1 MPAPCTKVATSNSIQ
16 SSNQKLSI
24 FAAYVTIFVNISS
37 LGSDSYNI
45 FCGKN
50 MAPLRGSAAYQK
62 KDGTL
67 TIAKDGTSISWTP
80 VAPPGAKPQATIPLS
95 KISSKRKYLLVF
107 IVNFSIDE
115 TIDLKQTPAAS
126 TKVMLKIFVEVP
138 GTSDAEQHVFSF
150 TSRTAARAEADA
162 IRDALSKSIAAMKAS
177 DTSLS
182 VSGNSNNTSAAM
194 ALASAVSSGPVASE
208 AENLWS
214 SDTLLKSDAGLQKSL
229 LEANSALKS
238 TFLEALKTKPD
249 SMTTSQLTSQFWSTR
264 VHHLRAH
271 NIERNQKRGQYNVLS
286 TIQIPS
292 GDDERRLS
300 VSKEQIHLIFSIHPL
315 VKRIYDEN
323 VPERFTDIEF
333 WSIFFVSRIFKK
345 LKGEKITEETTTNV
359 HLDKYLSFDEDV
371 GRSSRLMAAH
381 VPHIIDVEGNEVN
394 HSQRKGNDGD
404 FTMRP
409 SSKVPILRSLNAV
422 SEKLISHMAP
432 GDIDPSLPIG
442 VDEETFNSLALRDL
456 QGDPEEN
463 QRILNIRDQSRFFS
477 SGKDSEASSDAI
489 IYAKQNRSKVL
500 SFLRRNLSQTAA
512 KQFLESSVGF
522 DSDSDSEDD
531 EKHHGKCHVGSR
543 SSISAA
549 TAQMLTAISQQREQ
563 SDDLSASSSD
573 FSTVQTVVSTYG
585 LTSNVFERLS
595 LTHATT
601 MEFMQQFWN
610 AFLSGDPNRAGELEK
625 LVETLNKA
633 LDRMKT
639 VADAAETDRKI
650 GVTKLIQEAKD
661 FQHRTGKK
669 KVPNV
674 GVVKGGADVV
684 NQLFAPTCKSI
695 QVATSLY
702 SDAWKK
708 QSAALL

>member
-1 MPAPCTKVATSNSIQ
+1 
-16 SSNQKLSI
+16 
-24 FAAYVTIFVNISS
+24 
-37 LGSDSYNI
+37 
-45 FCGKN
+45 
-50 MAPLRGSAAYQK
+50 MALLRGSAAYQK

-95 KISSKRKYLLVF
+95 KIS
-107 IVNFSIDE
+107 N
-115 TIDLKQTPAAS
+115 LKQTPAAS
-126 TKVMLKIFVEVP
+126 AKVMLKIFVEVP

-182 VSGNSNNTSAAM
+182 VSGHSDNTSAAM
-194 ALASAVSSGPVASE
+194 ALASAVSSGSKASE
-208 AENLWS
+208 AGPPWS
-214 SDTLLKSDAGLQKSL
+214 NDTLLKSDAGLQKSL
-229 LEANSALKS
+229 LEANSALKN
-238 TFLEALKTKPD
+238 TFLEALKTKPE

-264 VHHLRAH
+264 IHLLRAH
-271 NIERNQKRGQYNVLS
+271 NIERSQKRGQYNVLS

-315 VKRIYDEN
+315 VKRVYDDN

-345 LKGEKITEETTTNV
+345 LKGEKITEETATNV
-359 HLDKYLSFDEDV
+359 HLDKYLSLDEDV
-371 GRSSRLMAAH
+371 ETASRLVAAR

-432 GDIDPSLPIG
+432 SDIDPSLPIG
-442 VDEETFNSLALRDL
+442 VNEETFNSLALRDL

-477 SGKDSEASSDAI
+477 SGKNSETSNDALK
-489 IYAKQNRSKVL
+489 YAKQTPSKVL
-500 SFLRRNLSQTAA
+500 SFLRRNLSQIGA
-512 KQFLESSVGF
+512 KQFLENSIGS
-522 DSDSDSEDD
+522 DSNSDSEDD
-531 EKHHGKCHVGSR
+531 ENHHVKGHVGSR
-543 SSISAA
+543 SSIAAA
-549 TAQMLTAISQQREQ
+549 TAQMLTSISQQREQ
-563 SDDLSASSSD
+563 SDDLSASSSG
-573 FSTVQTVVSTYG
+573 FSTLQPVVSTYG
-585 LTSNVFERLS
+585 LSSNVFERLS

-610 AFLSGDPNRAGELEK
+610 AFLSGDHNRAGELEK

-633 LDRMKT
+633 LDRMKS
-639 VADAAETDRKI
+639 VADAAETDRQI
-650 GVTKLIQEAKD
+650 GITKLKQEAKD

-669 KVPNV
+669 RVPNV
-674 GVVKGGADVV
+674 KAVKGGAEVV
-684 NQLFAPTCKSI
+684 NQLFAPSCKSI

-702 SDAWKK
+702 SDAWKR
-708 QSAALL
+708 QSTALR

>member
-1 MPAPCTKVATSNSIQ
+1 
-16 SSNQKLSI
+16 
-24 FAAYVTIFVNISS
+24 
-37 LGSDSYNI
+37 
-45 FCGKN
+45 
-50 MAPLRGSAAYQK
+50 MALLRGSAAYQK

-80 VAPPGAKPQATIPLS
+80 VAPPGSEPQAIIPLS
-95 KISSKRKYLLVF
+95 KIS
-107 IVNFSIDE
+107 N
-115 TIDLKQTPAAS
+115 LKQTPAAS
-126 TKVMLKIFVEVP
+126 AKVMLKIFVEVP
-138 GTSDAEQHVFSF
+138 GMSDAEQHVFSF

-162 IRDALSKSIAAMKAS
+162 IRDALSKSIAAIKAS
-177 DTSLS
+177 DTSLA

-194 ALASAVSSGPVASE
+194 ALASAVSSGSKATE
-208 AENLWS
+208 AEPPWS
-214 SDTLLKSDAGLQKSL
+214 NDTLLKSDAVLQKSL
-229 LEANSALKS
+229 LEANSALKN
-238 TFLEALKTKPD
+238 TFLEALKTKPE
-249 SMTTSQLTSQFWSTR
+249 SMTTSQLKSQFWSTR
-264 VHHLRAH
+264 VHLLRAH
-271 NIERNQKRGQYNVLS
+271 NIERSQKRGQYNVLS

-345 LKGEKITEETTTNV
+345 LKGEKITEDTTTNV
-359 HLDKYLSFDEDV
+359 HLDKYLSLDEDV
-371 GRSSRLMAAH
+371 EKSSRLMAAH
-381 VPHIIDVEGNEVN
+381 VPHIIDMEGNEVN

-432 GDIDPSLPIG
+432 SDIDPSLPIG

-463 QRILNIRDQSRFFS
+463 QQILNIRDQSRFFS
-477 SGKDSEASSDAI
+477 SGKDSEASNDALK
-489 IYAKQNRSKVL
+489 YAKQSPSKVL
-500 SFLRRNLSQTAA
+500 SFIRRNLSQVAA
-512 KQFLESSVGF
+512 KQFLGSSIGF
-522 DSDSDSEDD
+522 DSNSDSED
-531 EKHHGKCHVGSR
+531 EENRPGKGHVGSR
-543 SSISAA
+543 SSIAAA

-563 SDDLSASSSD
+563 SDDLSASSSG
-573 FSTVQTVVSTYG
+573 FSTLQTVGSTYG
-585 LTSNVFERLS
+585 LGSTVFERLS
-595 LTHATT
+595 LTHATN
-601 MEFMQQFWN
+601 MEFMLQFWS

-625 LVETLNKA
+625 LVESLNKA
-633 LDRMKT
+633 LHRMKA
-639 VADAAETDRKI
+639 VADAAETDRQI
-650 GVTKLIQEAKD
+650 EITKLKQEAKD

-669 KVPNV
+669 RVPNV
-674 GVVKGGADVV
+674 RAVKGGAEVV

-708 QSAALL
+708 QSAAVR

>member
-1 MPAPCTKVATSNSIQ
+1 
-16 SSNQKLSI
+16 
-24 FAAYVTIFVNISS
+24 
-37 LGSDSYNI
+37 
-45 FCGKN
+45 
-50 MAPLRGSAAYQK
+50 
-62 KDGTL
+62 
-67 TIAKDGTSISWTP
+67 
-80 VAPPGAKPQATIPLS
+80 
-95 KISSKRKYLLVF
+95 
-107 IVNFSIDE
+107 
-115 TIDLKQTPAAS
+115 
-126 TKVMLKIFVEVP
+126 MLKIFVEVP

-162 IRDALSKSIAAMKAS
+162 IRDALSKSIAAIKAS
-177 DTSLS
+177 ETSLS
-182 VSGNSNNTSAAM
+182 VSGNSNNTSAMM
-194 ALASAVSSGPVASE
+194 APSAVSSGSKASE
-208 AENLWS
+208 AEPPWS
-214 SDTLLKSDAGLQKSL
+214 NDTLLKSDAGLQKSL
-229 LEANSALKS
+229 LEANSALKN

-264 VHHLRAH
+264 VHLLRAH
-271 NIERNQKRGQYNVLS
+271 NIERSQKRGQYNVLS

-345 LKGEKITEETTTNV
+345 LKGERITEETTTNV
-359 HLDKYLSFDEDV
+359 HLDKYLSLDEDV
-371 GRSSRLMAAH
+371 ERASRLMAAH

-432 GDIDPSLPIG
+432 SDIDPSLPIG

-477 SGKDSEASSDAI
+477 SGKDSEASNDALR
-489 IYAKQNRSKVL
+489 YAKQNPSKVL
-500 SFLRRNLSQTAA
+500 SFLRKNLGQGAA
-512 KQFLESSVGF
+512 KQFLESSIGF
-522 DSDSDSEDD
+522 DSNSDSEDD
-531 EKHHGKCHVGSR
+531 ERHHVKGHVGSR
-543 SSISAA
+543 SSIAAA
-549 TAQMLTAISQQREQ
+549 TAYMLTAISQQREQ
-563 SDDLSASSSD
+563 SDDLSATSSG
-573 FSTVQTVVSTYG
+573 FSTVQTVISTYG
-585 LTSNVFERLS
+585 LSSTIFERLS

-633 LDRMKT
+633 LDRMKA
-639 VADAAETDRKI
+639 VADAAETDRQI
-650 GVTKLIQEAKD
+650 GITRLKQEAKD

-669 KVPNV
+669 RVPNV
-674 GVVKGGADVV
+674 GAVKGGAEVV
-684 NQLFAPTCKSI
+684 NQLFAPTCKLI

-708 QSAALL
+708 QSASLR

>member
-1 MPAPCTKVATSNSIQ
+1 
-16 SSNQKLSI
+16 
-24 FAAYVTIFVNISS
+24 
-37 LGSDSYNI
+37 
-45 FCGKN
+45 
-50 MAPLRGSAAYQK
+50 
-62 KDGTL
+62 
-67 TIAKDGTSISWTP
+67 
-80 VAPPGAKPQATIPLS
+80 
-95 KISSKRKYLLVF
+95 
-107 IVNFSIDE
+107 
-115 TIDLKQTPAAS
+115 
-126 TKVMLKIFVEVP
+126 MLKIFVEIP

-162 IRDALSKSIAAMKAS
+162 IRDALSKSISAIKAS
-177 DTSLS
+177 DTVLPI
-182 VSGNSNNTSAAM
+182 SGNSNNTSAAM
-194 ALASAVSSGPVASE
+194 ALASAVSSGSKASK
-208 AENLWS
+208 AEPPWS
-214 SDTLLKSDAGLQKSL
+214 NDTLLKSDAGLQQSL

-238 TFLEALKTKPD
+238 TFLEALKTKPE
-249 SMTTSQLTSQFWSTR
+249 SMTTSQLRSQFWSTR
-264 VHHLRAH
+264 VHLLRAH
-271 NIERNQKRGQYNVLS
+271 NMERSQKRGQYNVLS

-345 LKGEKITEETTTNV
+345 LKGEKITEETTTNI
-359 HLDKYLSFDEDV
+359 HLDKYLSLDEDV
-371 GRSSRLMAAH
+371 ERASRLMAAH

-409 SSKVPILRSLNAV
+409 NSKVPILRSLNAV

-432 GDIDPSLPIG
+432 SDIDPSLPIG

-456 QGDPEEN
+456 QVDPEEN

-477 SGKDSEASSDAI
+477 SGKDSEPSNDALK
-489 IYAKQNRSKVL
+489 YAKQNPSKVL
-500 SFLRRNLSQTAA
+500 SFLRRNLGQVAA
-512 KQFLESSVGF
+512 KQFLESSIGF
-522 DSDSDSEDD
+522 DSNSDSEDD
-531 EKHHGKCHVGSR
+531 EKHQGIGHVGSR
-543 SSISAA
+543 SSIAAA

-563 SDDLSASSSD
+563 SDDLSASSSG

-585 LTSNVFERLS
+585 LSSNVFERLS
-595 LTHATT
+595 LLHATT

-610 AFLSGDPNRAGELEK
+610 AFLSGDNTRAGELEK

-633 LDRMKT
+633 LDRMKS
-639 VADAAETDRKI
+639 VADAAETDRQI
-650 GVTKLIQEAKD
+650 GIVKVKQEAKD

-669 KVPNV
+669 RVPNV
-674 GVVKGGADVV
+674 GVVKGGAEVV
-684 NQLFAPTCKSI
+684 NQLFAPTYKSI

-702 SDAWKK
+702 SEAWKK
-708 QSAALL
+708 QSAVLR